1 MSAQIRPAS
10 AGRAYEAPPQLTETG
25 SRTWIT
31 RGANFVVAMSA
42 VEPGAVLSRSDHPD
56 EYMVLLGGVAA
67 TIKAGAETIEAAPE
81 SLTIVPPGPSEV
93 VAKGEGHLVRVL
105 SNRAA
110 DLLAK
115 ADNAAT
121 YADGAAEVAPLV
133 PWPHPPG
140 GFRLRNYKPFDYD
153 KPDTNMRL
161 FRCTNLMINVLTKR
175 SAPRDVKK
183 LSPHAH
189 DDFEQASLL
198 LEGDYIH
205 HLRYP
210 WVPDM
215 SQWRPDE
222 HLEIASPSVIVIPP
236 KVVHT
241 SRNIGDKRS
250 WLIDIFAP
258 PRLDFSRKPG
268 LVLNADE
275 YPMPAGLQ

>member
-10 AGRAYEAPPQLTETG
+10 AGRAYQAPPQLTETG
-25 SRTWIT
+25 SKTWIT

-42 VEPGAVLSRSDHPD
+42 VEPGAVLSRSDNPD

-67 TIKAGAETIEAAPE
+67 TIEAGAETIDAAPE
-81 SLTIVPPGPSEV
+81 SLTIVPPGPSKV
-93 VAKGEGHLVRVL
+93 LAKGAGHLVRVL
-105 SNRAA
+105 SNRAV
-110 DLLAK
+110 DVLAK
-115 ADNAAT
+115 ADNAAA
-121 YADGAAEVAPLV
+121 YADGAAEIAPLV
-133 PWPHPPG
+133 SWPEPPG
-140 GFRLRNYKPFDYD
+140 GFRLRNYKPLDYD

-161 FRCTNLMINVLTKR
+161 VRCTNLMINVLTKR
-175 SAPRDVKK
+175 TAPRDVGK

-189 DDFEQASLL
+189 DDFEQGSLL
-198 LEGDYIH
+198 LEGNYIH

-210 WVPDM
+210 WVSDM

-222 HLEIASPSVIVIPP
+222 HLEIGSPSVIVIPP

-241 SRNIGDKRS
+241 SRNVGSERS

>member
-1 MSAQIRPAS
+1 
-10 AGRAYEAPPQLTETG
+10 
-25 SRTWIT
+25 
-31 RGANFVVAMSA
+31 
-42 VEPGAVLSRSDHPD
+42 
-56 EYMVLLGGVAA
+56 MVLLGGVAA
-67 TIKAGAETIEAAPE
+67 TIRAGAETIEAAPE
-81 SLTIVPPGPSEV
+81 LLTIVPPGPSEV
-93 VAKGEGHLVRVL
+93 VAKGAGHLVRVL

-121 YADGAAEVAPLV
+121 YADGAGEVAPLV
-133 PWPHPPG
+133 SWPDPPG
-140 GFRLRNYKPFDYD
+140 GFKLRNYKPFDYD

-175 SAPRDVKK
+175 TAPRDVKK

-222 HLEIASPSVIVIPP
+222 HLEIASPSVIVIPHQGRAYEP
-236 KVVHT
+236 QYRRQALLADRHLRPAAARLLAQAGIGAQCRRIPDACGIAVTAAFLARAAAGSMKSVHMK
-241 SRNIGDKRS
+241 SVHVR
-250 WLIDIFAP
+250 AP
-258 PRLDFSRKPG
+258 GGPEVLSLVERRYPRRD
-268 LVLNADE
+268 
-275 YPMPAGLQ
+275 PARC

>member
-1 MSAQIRPAS
+1 MSGEIRSAS

-31 RGANFVVAMSA
+31 RGANFVVAISE
-42 VEPGAVLSRSDHPD
+42 VERGAVLRRADNFD
-56 EYMVLLGGVAA
+56 EYMVLLGALAA
-67 TIKAGAETIEAAPE
+67 TIRAGDETVEAAPE

-93 VAKGEGHLVRVL
+93 TAKGAGHLVRVL

-110 DLLAK
+110 DLLAQ
-115 ADNAAT
+115 AENAAA
-121 YADGAAEVAPLV
+121 YADGAPEVAPLA
-133 PWPHPPG
+133 PWPDPPG
-140 GFRLRNYKPFDYD
+140 GFRLRNYQPFDYH
-153 KPDTNMRL
+153 KADTNMRL

-175 SAPRDVKK
+175 TAPRDVKK
-183 LSPHAH
+183 LSPHSH

-198 LEGDYIH
+198 LEGEYIH

-210 WVPDM
+210 WVSDL

-222 HLEIASPSVIVIPP
+222 HMEIGSPSVIVIPP

-241 SRNIGDKRS
+241 SRNIGEKRS

-268 LVLNADE
+268 LVLNADD

>member
-1 MSAQIRPAS
+1 
-10 AGRAYEAPPQLTETG
+10 
-25 SRTWIT
+25 
-31 RGANFVVAMSA
+31 MSA

-93 VAKGEGHLVRVL
+93 VAKGAGHLVRVL

-121 YADGAAEVAPLV
+121 YADGAGEIAPLV
-133 PWPHPPG
+133 SWPDPPG
-140 GFRLRNYKPFDYD
+140 GFKLRNYKPFDYD

-241 SRNIGDKRS
+241 SRNVGDKRS

>member
-10 AGRAYEAPPQLTETG
+10 ASRAYEVRPQMTETD
-25 SRTWIT
+25 SQTWIT
-31 RGANFVVAMSA
+31 RGANFVVAISA
-42 VEPGAVLSRSDHPD
+42 VEPGAILSRIDTAD

-67 TIKAGAETIEAAPE
+67 TIRAGAETIEAAAE
-81 SLTIVPPGPSEV
+81 SLTIVPPGSSEV
-93 VAKGEGHLVRVL
+93 VAKGTGHLVRVL
-105 SNRAA
+105 SSRAA
-110 DLLAK
+110 DLAAK
-115 ADNAAT
+115 AGNAAT
-121 YADGAAEVAPLV
+121 YQDGAPEVAPLV
-133 PWPHPPG
+133 PWPEPPG
-140 GFRLRNYKPFDYD
+140 GYRLRNYTPFEYD

-175 SAPRDVKK
+175 IAPRDTAK

-210 WVPDM
+210 WGPDM
-215 SQWRPDE
+215 SEWRPDE
-222 HLEIASPSVIVIPP
+222 HLEIGSPSVTVIPA

-258 PRLDFSRKPG
+258 PRVDFSRKAG
-268 LVLNADE
+268 LVLNAND
-275 YPMPAGLQ
+275 YPMPLGA

>member
-10 AGRAYEAPPQLTETG
+10 ATRAYETPPQLTDTG
-25 SRTWIT
+25 SQTWIT
-31 RGANFVVAMSA
+31 RGANFVVAVSA
-42 VEPGAVLSRSDHPD
+42 VQPGAVLRRTDNPD
-56 EYMVLLGGVAA
+56 EYMVLLGDVAA
-67 TIKAGAETIEAAPE
+67 TIRAGDETIDAEPE
-81 SLTIVPPGPSEV
+81 SLTIVPPGSSEV
-93 VAKGEGHLVRVL
+93 VAKGAGYLVRVL
-105 SNRAA
+105 SNRAS
-110 DLLAK
+110 DLIAK
-115 ADNAAT
+115 AQNAAI
-121 YADGAAEVAPLV
+121 YADGAPEVAPLV
-133 PWPHPPG
+133 PWPDPIS
-140 GFRLRNYKPFDYD
+140 GFKLRHYKPFEYD

-175 SAPRDVKK
+175 TSPRDVKK
-183 LSPHAH
+183 LSPHSH

-222 HLEIASPSVIVIPP
+222 HLEIGSPSVTIIPP

-241 SRNIGDKRS
+241 SRNVGDKRS

-258 PRLDFSRKPG
+258 PRVDFSRMPG

-275 YPMPAGLQ
+275 YPMPAALQ

>member
-1 MSAQIRPAS
+1 MNAIRPAS
-10 AGRAYEAPPQLTETG
+10 AGRAYDAPPQLTEPG

-31 RGANFVVAMSA
+31 RAANFVVAISD
-42 VEPGAVLSRSDHPD
+42 VEPGAVLSRADNPD

-67 TIKAGAETIEAAPE
+67 TIRAGAETIEAGPE

-93 VAKGEGHLVRVL
+93 MAKSRGVLVRVL

-110 DLLAK
+110 DLA
-115 ADNAAT
+115 AEAENAAT
-121 YADGAAEVAPLV
+121 YADGASEVAPLI
-133 PWPHPPG
+133 PWPGPAG
-140 GFRLRNYKPFDYD
+140 GFRLRNYRPLDYD
-153 KPDTNMRL
+153 RPDTNMRI
-161 FRCTNLMINVLTKR
+161 FRSTNLMINVMTR
-175 SAPRDVKK
+175 RTSPRDITK
-183 LSPHAH
+183 LSPHSH

-215 SQWRPDE
+215 SAWRPDE
-222 HLEIASPSVIVIPP
+222 HLEIGSPSVTVIPAR
-236 KVVHT
+236 VVHT
-241 SRNIGDKRS
+241 SRNVGDTRS

-268 LVLNADE
+268 MVLNADD
-275 YPMPAGLQ
+275 YPMPVGE

>member
-10 AGRAYEAPPQLTETG
+10 AGRAYEAPPQLTQAG

-31 RGANFVVAMSA
+31 RGGNFVVATSA
-42 VEPGAVLSRSDHPD
+42 VEPGAVLSRSDQPD

-93 VAKGEGHLVRVL
+93 VAKGAGHLVRVL

-110 DLLAK
+110 DLLAQ

-121 YADGAAEVAPLV
+121 YADGADEIAPLV
-133 PWPHPPG
+133 PWPDPPG
-140 GFRLRNYKPFDYD
+140 GFKLRNYKPFDYD

-175 SAPRDVKK
+175 GAPRDVKK

>member
-1 MSAQIRPAS
+1 
-10 AGRAYEAPPQLTETG
+10 
-25 SRTWIT
+25 
-31 RGANFVVAMSA
+31 
-42 VEPGAVLSRSDHPD
+42 
-56 EYMVLLGGVAA
+56 MVLLGGVAA

-81 SLTIVPPGPSEV
+81 LLTIVPPGPSEV
-93 VAKGEGHLVRVL
+93 VAKGAGHLVRVL

-115 ADNAAT
+115 AENAEPT
-121 YADGAAEVAPLV
+121 RTAPARSRRWF
-133 PWPHPPG
+133 PGRIPPG
-140 GFRLRNYKPFDYD
+140 GFKLRNYKPFDYD

-161 FRCTNLMINVLTKR
+161 SRCMNPTINVLTKR
-175 SAPRDVKK
+175 SAPRDVNK

-198 LEGDYIH
+198 LEGDYVH

-215 SQWRPDE
+215 SKWRPDE
-222 HLEIASPSVIVIPP
+222 HLEIGSPSVIVIPP

-241 SRNIGDKRS
+241 SRNIGAERS

>member
-1 MSAQIRPAS
+1 MSAQIRPVS
-10 AGRAYEAPPQLTETG
+10 AGRAYEGRPQLTEAG
-25 SRTWIT
+25 SRTFIT
-31 RGANFVVAMSA
+31 RGANFVVAVSA
-42 VEPGAVLSRSDHPD
+42 VEPGAVLARADNPD
-56 EYMVLLGGVAA
+56 EYMVLLGDVAA
-67 TIKAGAETIEAAPE
+67 TIRAGGESIEAAPE
-81 SLTIVPPGPSEV
+81 SLTIVPPGRSEV
-93 VAKGEGHLVRVL
+93 VAKGAGHLVRVL

-115 ADNAAT
+115 AENAAA

-133 PWPHPPG
+133 PWPDPPG
-140 GFRLRNYKPFDYD
+140 GFRLRNYRPLDYD
-153 KPDTNMRL
+153 RPDTNMRL

-175 SAPRDVKK
+175 TAPRDVKK

-189 DDFEQASLL
+189 DDFEQGSLL

-210 WVPDM
+210 WLPDM

-222 HLEIASPSVIVIPP
+222 HLEIGSPSVIVIPP
-236 KVVHT
+236 RVVHT
-241 SRNIGDKRS
+241 SRNVGDRRS

-258 PRLDFSRKPG
+258 PRVDFSRKPG

-275 YPMPAGLQ
+275 YPMPAGTQ